1 MVKLKKSLS
10 VRPGLPV
17 KCREISENVKMIRRV
32 SGEDEDRGVMV
43 VDGTMEEEGSVVE
56 TTDV

>member
-1 MVKLKKSLS
+1 M
-10 VRPGLPV
+10 

-56 TTDV
+56 TTAV